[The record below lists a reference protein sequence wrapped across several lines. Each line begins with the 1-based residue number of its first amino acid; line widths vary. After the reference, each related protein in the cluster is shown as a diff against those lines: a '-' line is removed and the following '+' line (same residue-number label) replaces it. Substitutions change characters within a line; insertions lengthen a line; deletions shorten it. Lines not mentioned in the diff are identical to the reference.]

1 VGQDHGALDRAR
13 EPFGISSGVS
23 PEKKRE
29 LARRLAEEDAR
40 QLRLFA

>member
-1 VGQDHGALDRAR
+1 LIERANR
-13 EPFGISSGVS
+13 SAFRRVS
-23 PEKKRE
+23 LLKKKRE